1 MSQVLWREESDMQLM
16 QARETTIDSPHS
28 LAHLMGQTNT
38 AIWRFITRKTHAMGG
53 ITGMQAS
60 VLLLLT
66 GRRSTRLIDLA
77 REYNLCTSVVTRLVD
92 RLVRTGLVER
102 VPSER
107 DRRVIYLQTTRA
119 GKKTASRLPSIFAH
133 AFETLLDGME
143 ERDVDTLRRSLRHI
157 FVNARGA
164 DKLSGSSIHQDFDNY

>member
-1 MSQVLWREESDMQLM
+1 MQLM
-16 QARETTIDSPHS
+16 QARETTIDLPHS

-38 AIWRFITRKTHAMGG
+38 AIWRFITQKTHAMGG

-66 GRRSTRLIDLA
+66 CRRSTRLIDLA

-107 DRRVIYLQTTRA
+107 DRRVTYLQTTRA
-119 GKKTASRLPSIFAH
+119 GKKTASRLPSIFAR

-143 ERDVDTLRRSLRHI
+143 KRDVDTLRRCLGHMLL
-157 FVNARGA
+157 NARA
-164 DKLSGSSIHQDFDNY
+164 SDESSGSSIYKDFDDN